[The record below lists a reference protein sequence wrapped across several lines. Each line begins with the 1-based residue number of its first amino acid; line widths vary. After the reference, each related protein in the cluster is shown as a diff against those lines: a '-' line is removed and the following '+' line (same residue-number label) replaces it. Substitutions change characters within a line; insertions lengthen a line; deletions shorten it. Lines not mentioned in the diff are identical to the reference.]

1 MAGKRLASLLV
12 AVPLILSLLAVPAGA
27 AGAVGV
33 TIDGTP
39 VRFTG
44 DYGAPFLDSAG
55 RTQVPFRRTLEV
67 FGCTVSWDNPSRTA
81 WALPRLQSSPTGR
94 T

>member
-39 VRFTG
+39 VRFSG
-44 DYGAPFLDSAG
+44 DYGAPFLDLSLIHISEP
-55 RTQVPFRRTLEV
+55 TRR
-67 FGCTVSWDNPSRTA
+67 S
-81 WALPRLQSSPTGR
+81 
-94 T
+94 

>member
-39 VRFTG
+39 VRFSG

-55 RTQVPFRRTLEV
+55 RTQVPFRL
-67 FGCTVSWDNPSRTA
+67 S
-81 WALPRLQSSPTGR
+81 LIHI
-94 T
+94 